1 MGDSEILEVL
11 GFLIVYG
18 PLVVYLWLALPSPV
32 LGPAVL
38 LGLLWW
44 ERRSV
49 RLGKAGS
56 NVKSDD
62 EGVGDIQTEPAAD
75 IAGPRVGLSF
85 RHVGVR
91 GVIALL
97 AAPVISVGLLF
108 DPIYGE
114 ALMTFA
120 SVPCLLLW
128 LRLRRANVIGAEVYG
143 LSAWVVGQSLWLS
156 GLLIT
161 TRFETPGSGFDLLG
175 PWFYATG
182 GLFQVAALVYAFAS
196 VATALWLM
204 RRGAGQSVGVL
215 LLLGWLVFGVA
226 VWSHT
231 VVGVVHVAFTL
242 GITGYAI
249 SREVRRKL
257 DCGMPESGPSVEPVA
272 FSILGSR
279 DRMSAIS
286 FALLGVVTLAAFFV
300 VGMWVADIGW
310 LFEENGAGDFGIGW
324 IMYVQ
329 VLPVAAASLV
339 AGVIVWKAGRLIRYG
354 AMLIGF
360 MWPLVLSLAVVPHR
374 HLSESG
380 PELVGWIRVPFVA
393 MLTLYV
399 MWRVF
404 GPGAVVDER
413 RAGLVDGARVAGF
426 RGIST

>member
-1 MGDSEILEVL
+1 MDDSEIFEVL
-11 GFLIVYG
+11 VFLVVYG

-32 LGPAVL
+32 LGPSVL

-56 NVKSDD
+56 HRKPDD
-62 EGVGDIQTEPAAD
+62 EASGDIQTEPEAD
-75 IAGPRVGLSF
+75 IAGPRVELSF

-97 AAPVISVGLLF
+97 TAPVMSVGLLVY

-143 LSAWVVGQSLWLS
+143 LSAWVLGQSLWLS

-161 TRFETPGSGFDLLG
+161 TRFETSRSGFDLLD
-175 PWFYATG
+175 PWIQATG
-182 GLFQVAALVYAFAS
+182 GVFQVTALVYAFAS
-196 VATALWLM
+196 VATALWLVG
-204 RRGAGQSVGVL
+204 RGAGQSVGVG
-215 LLLGWLVFGVA
+215 LLLGWLLFGIA

-231 VVGVVHVAFTL
+231 AVGVVHLAFTL
-242 GITGYAI
+242 GVMGYAI

-257 DCGMPESGPSVEPVA
+257 DDGSPNPDYSVDPFV
-272 FSILGSR
+272 LGTLGIR
-279 DRMSAIS
+279 DRRSAVS
-286 FALLGVVTLAAFFV
+286 FALLGVVTLAAFIV

-310 LFEENGAGDFGIGW
+310 LFEENGAGDFGIPW

-339 AGVIVWKAGRLIRYG
+339 AGVIVWKA
-354 AMLIGF
+354 
-360 MWPLVLSLAVVPHR
+360 
-374 HLSESG
+374 
-380 PELVGWIRVPFVA
+380 
-393 MLTLYV
+393 
-399 MWRVF
+399 
-404 GPGAVVDER
+404 
-413 RAGLVDGARVAGF
+413 RAG
-426 RGIST
+426 